1 MLISLLIKN
10 YALVKELRIDFSEG
24 LNILTGETGSGKSI
38 IVGALSLVLGER
50 AASAN
55 IRTGEEKALIEATFE
70 TEENSLVSNI
80 LATYGFEKEASL
92 VISREISLS
101 GKSQIRLNGRAI
113 TQSMLK
119 EISRYLIDIHGQ
131 HDHQILLD
139 PGEHLQFLDAFGKD
153 KIAVLQEKFVA
164 SFQAWKKAKNELMAL
179 RQKQQDREKQ
189 VDFLRFQVEEIKT
202 AGIRPEEDGLLAE
215 EHARLASAEKIQ
227 VICEEGLQALSVDDK
242 SVAANLQSAL
252 SLISK
257 ISKMD
262 SLLLPQVEA
271 LQQAEALVDEVV
283 RAVQNYKEMAQM
295 DPLRLQEVE
304 ARMGLIDKLKRKY
317 GSSLEEILK
326 VFEEAKKELHILENS
341 SEYMADLEIKLKQLS
356 LQASQAASALSYARQ
371 QVAKEIEKKIKVELP
386 AVNMAKTVFKVSFS
400 SVESEDGLLV
410 DSQKLRVDEKGLD
423 QVEFMVSANPGEPLK
438 PLAKIASGGEI
449 SRLMLA
455 LKSVLAK
462 TDCVATMVFDEID
475 VGIGGETAGQVGKKI
490 LDLSKSHQIL
500 CISHLPQIASRGKY
514 HLRVNKEQKENHTF
528 VYVEKL
534 GQDARIKEIAK
545 LLAGKEN
552 PHSLAAAQDLLTS

>member
-1 MLISLLIKN
+1 MLISLLVKN

-70 TEENSLVSNI
+70 TEENSLVGKV
-80 LATYGFEKEASL
+80 LAAYGFEKEACL

-101 GKSQIRLNGRAI
+101 GKSQIRLNGRII

-139 PGEHLQFLDAFGKD
+139 PSEHLQFLDAFGKD
-153 KIAVLQEKFVA
+153 KIAVLQEKFA
-164 SFQAWKKAKNELMAL
+164 AFFQAWKKAKNELMVL

-189 VDFLRFQVEEIKT
+189 IDFLRFQVEEIEA
-202 AGIRPEEDGLLAE
+202 AGIKPEEDRLLAE

-227 VICEEGLQALSVDDK
+227 VICEEVLQALSLEDK
-242 SVAANLQSAL
+242 SIAANMQAAL
-252 SLISK
+252 SLILK

-262 SLLLPQVEA
+262 SLLFPQVEA
-271 LQQAEALVDEVV
+271 LQQAEILVDEVV
-283 RAVQNYKEMAQM
+283 RAVQNYKEMVQM
-295 DPLRLQEVE
+295 DPVRLQEVE
-304 ARMGLIDKLKRKY
+304 ERMGLIDKLKRKY
-317 GSSLEEILK
+317 GPSLEGILK
-326 VFEEAKKELHILENS
+326 AFEEAKKELDILENS
-341 SEYMADLEIKLKQLS
+341 SEYMEELEVKLKQLS
-356 LQASQAASALSYARQ
+356 LQTAQSASALSCARQ

-386 AVNMAKTVFKVSFS
+386 AVNMAKTLFKVNFS
-400 SVESEDGLLV
+400 SMESEEGLLV
-410 DSQKLRVDEKGLD
+410 GSQKLRVDEKGLD

-462 TDCVATMVFDEID
+462 TDYIATMVFDEID

-490 LDLSKSHQIL
+490 FDLSKSHQIL
-500 CISHLPQIASRGKY
+500 CISHLPQIASQGKY

-528 VYVEKL
+528 IYVEKL

-552 PHSLAAAQDLLTS
+552 PHSLAAAQDLLAS